1 MSLESNVRTRAV
13 SDPLA
18 LRALAHP
25 IRLQLYALVGREG
38 TLTAADAAKLLSI
51 SHALASH
58 HLRQLAKYGYL
69 EPAEASD
76 SRARPWRVTATS
88 MEFPQADPEARAP
101 TDAIQRHAAE
111 QAVAELVD
119 WQQRRTP
126 DDAALGELA
135 GAANSILYLSP
146 AELTEVLTAWREVL
160 MPRALARPLGHAEDR
175 PADAVPVSLTLVVA
189 PLRPTPSGG

>member
-38 TLTAADAAKLLSI
+38 TLTAADAAKQLEI

-58 HLRQLAKYGYL
+58 HLRQLAKYGYI

-88 MEFPQADPEARAP
+88 MEFPQVDPDARAP

-111 QAVAELVD
+111 QAVAQLAD
-119 WQQRRTP
+119 WQQRRTS
-126 DDAALGELA
+126 DDAGWDELA
-135 GAANSILYLSP
+135 GAGTSLLYLFP
-146 AELTEVLTAWREVL
+146 EELERVLTAWREIV
-160 MPRALARPLGHAEDR
+160 MPWALERPLGHAEDR
-175 PADAVPVSLTLVVA
+175 PVGTVPVSLTLVVA
-189 PLRPTPSGG
+189 PLPPTEHGG